1 MNKALIVARHELTT
15 MLSRTGFLVMT
26 GLVPIAMLLLVGGLL
41 ISNYLNA
48 ISSYLIFWT
57 GFAGI

>member
-1 MNKALIVARHELTT
+1 
-15 MLSRTGFLVMT
+15 
-26 GLVPIAMLLLVGGLL
+26 MLLLVGVLL